1 MTQRGGDLLNTQ
13 TLVRMEN
20 ICMEFPG
27 VKALDDVSFELK
39 KGEVHVLLGENGAGK
54 STLMKILCGVHKK
67 KSGNIIYK
75 DKHVDIKDV
84 HHAQD
89 LGISIIYQELNLI
102 PYLTVAEN
110 IFIGRQPMKNGMVDW
125 TQMYIDAE
133 KILQS
138 LNVDINP
145 RAKIINLGI
154 AQQQMVEV
162 AKATSCNADVLV
174 MDEPTSA
181 LTDKEIK
188 ELFRIIHTLKKK
200 GVGIIYISHRLEE
213 IKQVGDR
220 ATVLRDGRYID
231 TVKFENGIVDLD
243 MIIKLMVGRDLVQ
256 KYPPKDNVIGEEL
269 FRVENVS
276 TKDFL
281 NNCSFTVKS
290 GEILGVSGLMGA
302 GRTELM
308 RAVLG
313 VDRRTSGEIYI
324 RGKEVQIKNF
334 GDAVKHRIAYLSED
348 RKGQGLVLVFDVK
361 QNITLANLDNLL
373 KGGILNLRKEKEDAR
388 KLVSALNIKTPS
400 MKQKV
405 KYLSGGNQ
413 QKVVLAKWLYTE
425 CDILIFDEPTRG
437 IDVGAKVEIYKLMI
451 DLARNGKAIIMISS
465 ELPEILG
472 MSDRITVMHDGSI
485 AGELSIEEAD
495 QVKILYLATGG
506 K

>member
-1 MTQRGGDLLNTQ
+1 MTTQ
-13 TLVRMEN
+13 TLVTMDN

-27 VKALDDVSFELK
+27 VKALDNVSFELK

-54 STLMKILCGVHKK
+54 STLMKILCGVYKK
-67 KSGNIIYK
+67 KSGNIIFK
-75 DKHVDIKDV
+75 GKQVEIKDV
-84 HHAQD
+84 HHAQE

-125 TQMYIDAE
+125 TQLYKDAK
-133 KILQS
+133 KILVS

-145 RAKIINLGI
+145 RAKIIDLGI

-188 ELFRIIHTLKKK
+188 ELFRIIHTLKKS

-220 ATVLRDGRYID
+220 ATVLRDGKYID
-231 TVKFENGIVDLD
+231 TVQFDNGVVDLNN
-243 MIIKLMVGRDLVQ
+243 IIKLMVGRDLVQ
-256 KYPPKDNVIGEEL
+256 KYPPKDTVIGDEL
-269 FRVENVS
+269 FRVENIS

-281 NNCSFTVKS
+281 KNCSFSVKR

-313 VDRRTSGEIYI
+313 VDKRTSGDIYI
-324 RGKEVQIKNF
+324 RGKKVQIKNF

-373 KGGILNLRKEKEDAR
+373 KGGLLNLRKEKEDAK

-472 MSDRITVMHDGSI
+472 MSDRITVMHDGGI
-485 AGELSIEEAD
+485 AGELTIEEAD

-506 K
+506 SNDAS